1 MDQRFSIGIDVGG
14 TKIAAGVVA
23 LPTGELFEKR
33 VQPTHPE
40 RGGRAVLDDVLALA
54 RELMRATPHP
64 VACVG
69 LGVCELVDLC
79 GNVTSGF
86 TVPWQG
92 LPVQAA
98 LSEIA
103 PAVVESDV
111 RAHARAEARFGLGRR
126 YRDFVFV
133 TLGTGISACLVQD
146 GAPYP
151 GARGNALV
159 LASAPLMLVDETGH
173 RTQQVLEEFASGS
186 AIAHRFGADRA
197 EAVFEAAQAGDPRA
211 ITILRTAGQAIGNS
225 IGFLCNVLDPE
236 AVLIGGGLGSAS
248 SVFWDEL
255 VASTREHIWS
265 DETRAL
271 PIVRAALGND
281 AGIIGAA
288 VMAHERLVE
297 TRRH

>member
-14 TKIAAGVVA
+14 TKIAAGIVTF
-23 LPTGELFEKR
+23 PSGELLEKR
-33 VQPTHPE
+33 VRPTHPE
-40 RGGRAVLDDVLALA
+40 RGGPAVLDDVLALA
-54 RELMRATPHP
+54 RELGRAAQQPI
-64 VACVG
+64 ACIG

-86 TVPWQG
+86 TVAWQG

-111 RAHARAEARFGLGRR
+111 RAHARGEARFGAGRN

-133 TLGTGISACLVQD
+133 TLGTGISACLVHD
-146 GAPYP
+146 GVPYP

-159 LASAPLMLVDETGH
+159 LATAPLTLVDETGR
-173 RTQQVLEEFASGS
+173 RTQQVLEEFASGP
-186 AIAHRFGADRA
+186 AIARRFGVDRA

-211 ITILRTAGQAIGNS
+211 VTILHTAGQAIGNS
-225 IGFLCNVLDPE
+225 IAFLCNVLDPE
-236 AVLIGGGLGSAS
+236 AVVIGGGLGGAGG
-248 SVFWDEL
+248 VFWDAL
-255 VASTREHIWS
+255 VAATREHIWS

-271 PIVRAALGND
+271 PIVRAMLGND
-281 AGIIGAA
+281 AGVIGAA
-288 VMAHERLVE
+288 ATAHERFTE
-297 TRRH
+297 TQA

>member
-23 LPTGELFEKR
+23 FPSGELIEKR
-33 VQPTHPE
+33 IRPTHPE
-40 RGGRAVLDDVLALA
+40 RGGQAVLDDVLALA
-54 RELMRATPHP
+54 RDLVRTAPHP
-64 VACVG
+64 IACIG
-69 LGVCELVDLC
+69 LGVCELVDLG

-86 TVPWQG
+86 TVAWRG

-98 LSEIA
+98 LNEIA

-111 RAHARAEARFGLGRR
+111 RAHARAEACFGAGHS
-126 YRDFVFV
+126 YHDFVFV
-133 TLGTGISACLVQD
+133 TLGTGISACLVQA
-146 GAPYP
+146 GVPYP

-159 LASAPLMLVDETGH
+159 LATAPLTLVDEAGR
-173 RTQQVLEEFASGS
+173 RTQQVLEEFASGP
-186 AIAHRFGADRA
+186 AIARRFGADRA
-197 EAVFEAAQAGDPRA
+197 EAVFEAAQAGDSRA
-211 ITILRTAGQAIGNS
+211 VNILLTAGQAIGNS

-236 AVLIGGGLGSAS
+236 AVVIGGGLGSAGG
-248 SVFWDEL
+248 VFWDAL

-281 AGIIGAA
+281 AGVIGAA
-288 VMAHERLVE
+288 ATAHERLVK
-297 TRRH
+297 TQA

>member
-1 MDQRFSIGIDVGG
+1 MDSRFSIGIDVGG
-14 TKIAAGVVA
+14 TKIAAGIVTFPSGK
-23 LPTGELFEKR
+23 LLEKR
-33 VQPTHPE
+33 VLPTHPE
-40 RGGRAVLDDVLALA
+40 RGGQAVFDDVLVLA
-54 RELMRATPHP
+54 RELVRAVQQPI
-64 VACVG
+64 ACIGV
-69 LGVCELVDLC
+69 GVCELVDLR

-86 TVPWQG
+86 TVAWQG
-92 LPVQAA
+92 LLVQAA
-98 LSEIA
+98 LREIA

-111 RAHARAEARFGLGRR
+111 RAHARGEARFGAGRG

-146 GAPYP
+146 GVPYP

-159 LASAPLMLVDETGH
+159 LASAPLTLVDETGR
-173 RTQQVLEEFASGS
+173 RTQQVLEAFASGP
-186 AIAHRFGADRA
+186 AIARRFGADRA

-211 ITILRTAGQAIGNS
+211 VTILRTAGQAIGNS

-236 AVLIGGGLGSAS
+236 AVVIGGGLGGAGG
-248 SVFWDEL
+248 VFWDAL

-265 DETRAL
+265 DETRAS

-288 VMAHERLVE
+288 ATAHERLVE
-297 TRRH
+297 T